1 MLLCACIYYVCVEQQ
16 WSSSGISFLLFKVHK
31 ESRLDRLSNT
41 HIFSSLPS
49 SIFFCCS
56 TFSRFLS
63 LPFTHSFQYHHRHHT
78 LLLLRFLFAHNF
90 VLLLLLLLICL
101 MLVVVW
107 CSTAVFFCCYA
118 IHSQVK
124 LKECWSRLYS
134 FSWGFSGHRFYCSW
148 MKMCVMQDSSRQDT
162 WKAGMIREKKLGST
176 PFFPRTRIPNLHK
189 FSRSLFS

>member
-1 MLLCACIYYVCVEQQ
+1 
-16 WSSSGISFLLFKVHK
+16 
-31 ESRLDRLSNT
+31 LDRLSNT

-49 SIFFCCS
+49 SNFFLL
-56 TFSRFLS
+56 FHFLS
-63 LPFTHSFQYHHRHHT
+63 FPFTTFYTFISIQPPPPHT
-78 LLLLRFLFAHNF
+78 AATTLSLFAHNF
-90 VLLLLLLLICL
+90 VLLLLLLLLICL